1 MLTHRITIYV
11 PHPPDKPDHY
21 TLPAQV
27 AKMLTEAAG
36 GATVTEGQGYWKN
49 DEGQLIVE
57 PVSLVTA
64 WYEPDDDDPTP
75 YSVFVRNEAVA
86 MALEDAYDLLKSVGE
101 QSVAIE
107 TEEGMVIL

>member
-27 AKMLTEAAG
+27 AQMLTEAAG
-36 GATVTEGQGYWKN
+36 GATITEGQGYWRN
-49 DEGQLIVE
+49 DEGQLIAE
-57 PVSLVTA
+57 PVALVTA
-64 WYEPDDDDPTP
+64 WYDREAWL
-75 YSVFVRNEAVA
+75 VFARIGEAKQNA
-86 MALEDAYDLLKSVGE
+86 IDLLKSVGE